1 MSEQNLR
8 QQIRNRLEKE
18 RLGEEQ
24 FAELEQLMAR
34 ESEPD
39 NEGGRL
45 TRRGFLAGLATAAG
59 VAGMGFGTWWLFDTT
74 QTVGQE
80 TLTAEVLRN
89 HQWLKPLELNTERFD
104 QLAIYFADGL
114 DFEPI
119 VSRRFPHDQLVL
131 EGGRY
136 CSLGGIKAAQIVFRT
151 PQGQLVTFYQTRYS
165 PEKVG
170 PIPRI
175 DNNDTPFTMTRDGY
189 RIDLWVERGILM
201 ASAREVDA
209 FGDA

>member
-8 QQIRNRLEKE
+8 QQIRKRLKQAHLDENQYSD
-18 RLGEEQ
+18 LEE
-24 FAELEQLMAR
+24 LMAR
-34 ESEPD
+34 ENQGEP
-39 NEGGRL
+39 EGNRL
-45 TRRGFLAGLATAAG
+45 TRRGFVTGVATAAG
-59 VAGMGFGTWWLFDTT
+59 LAGIGVGSWWLLESRSM
-74 QTVGQE
+74 GPE

-89 HQWLKPLELNTERFD
+89 HKWLKPLDLNTERFD

-114 DFEPI
+114 NFELI
-119 VSRRFPHDQLVL
+119 ESHRFPHDQLAL

-151 PQGQLVTFYQTRYS
+151 PEGQVVTFYQTRYR
-165 PEKVG
+165 PEKAG

-175 DNNDTPFTMTRDGY
+175 DDNDTPVTVTQDGY
-189 RIDLWVERGILM
+189 RVDLWVEQGILM

-209 FGDA
+209 LPGV